1 MYSIYTHCES
11 YWNINIKKKALLFYE
26 QTNFLEFYFSK
37 FTLEIEFNK
46 QTKHKQISTVLINKK
61 KNVTLN
67 KTLSINRQAKKSSLD
82 NLMQE

>member
-46 QTKHKQISTVLINKK
+46 QTKHKQI
-61 KNVTLN
+61 
-67 KTLSINRQAKKSSLD
+67 
-82 NLMQE
+82 